1 LSESNGTLIEHS
13 GSVTSSDWAAKNI
26 HFGIREHAMG
36 AILNGLALGGLR
48 PYGATFL
55 VFSDYMRGAVRLSA
69 LMNLPVTY
77 VWTHDSIGLGED
89 GPTHQPIEHLASLRL
104 IPQLAIVR
112 PADGNE
118 TAAAWLEIIRRAQP
132 VGLVLSRQDLPTVT
146 TSISAITDVA
156 RGGYVLRS
164 HSAAV
169 ATVIATGSEVSLA
182 LTAAD
187 QLEAAG
193 TPVSVVSMPCIEWFE
208 AQEDDYLEQVL
219 PASLPIV
226 AVEAGATA
234 SWYKYAD
241 AVIGIDRFG
250 ASAAPAVLFEE
261 CGVTAEAIVA
271 AVTELT
277 R

>member
-1 LSESNGTLIEHS
+1 
-13 GSVTSSDWAAKNI
+13 
-26 HFGIREHAMG
+26 
-36 AILNGLALGGLR
+36 
-48 PYGATFL
+48 

-146 TSISAITDVA
+146 TSSSAITDVA
-156 RGGYVLRS
+156 RGGYLLRS
-164 HSAAV
+164 HSSAV

-182 LTAAD
+182 LAAAD

-193 TPVSVVSMPCIEWFE
+193 TPVNVVSMPCVEWFE
-208 AQEDDYLEQVL
+208 HQDDDYQEQVL

-250 ASAAPAVLFEE
+250 ASAAPAILFEE
-261 CGVTAEAIVA
+261 CGVTADAIIA
-271 AVTELT
+271 AVAELN